1 MTKKITTLSMGE
13 FGINPPP
20 LEADFSKQSKERLI
34 QYASME
40 SLIKLCV
47 NNAEDIKDRLLTIA
61 LQIQKPKDEEEKKT
75 IMRAGFMKL
84 KNIFLNDVRESKIYK
99 QFEKYN
105 STGKLKPFSDSLNTF
120 VLDRNK
126 YTHGHLCFIKPN
138 YDFALEYIESESQQ
152 KKYAH
157 INTNILL
164 SYNSYYK
171 EILKVITEYNIIHQT
186 KRLEDYRNKQI

>member
-1 MTKKITTLSMGE
+1 MGE

-75 IMRAGFMKL
+75 IMRTGFMKL

-138 YDFALEYIESESQQ
+138 YDFSLEYIESESQQ

-164 SYNSYYK
+164 SYNSCYK
-171 EILKVITEYNIIHQT
+171 EILKVITEYNVIQQT